1 MSEDILEVILDKFD
15 EIKQELLTNFDIDLR
30 SYDPEDFEENEDLG
44 DALSVLFQLN
54 EIRERY

>member
-1 MSEDILEVILDKFD
+1 MSEEILEVILDKFD

>member
-1 MSEDILEVILDKFD
+1 MSEEILEVILDKFD

-30 SYDPEDFEENEDLG
+30 SYEPEDYEESEDLV

>member
-1 MSEDILEVILDKFD
+1 MSEEILEVILDKFD

-30 SYDPEDFEENEDLG
+30 SYDQEDYEDNEDLV
-44 DALSVLFQLN
+44 DALSMLFQLN